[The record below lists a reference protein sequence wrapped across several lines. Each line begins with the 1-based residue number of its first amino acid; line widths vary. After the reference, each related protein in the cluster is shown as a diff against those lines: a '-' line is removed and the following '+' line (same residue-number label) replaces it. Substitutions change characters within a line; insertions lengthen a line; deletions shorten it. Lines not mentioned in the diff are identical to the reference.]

1 MIRHHSILATPVKF
15 QSGSTF
21 YSTRIDKRILIA
33 PLLLLHPF
41 VDGNSGTRELAF
53 FVLVRRA
60 GS

>member
-33 PLLLLHPF
+33 PLLLASICRR
-41 VDGNSGTRELAF
+41 NSGTRELAL
-53 FVLVRRA
+53 FVLVHRA